1 MRPRTRIPQRVV
13 MYIYI
18 NSLLYIYYNI
28 IHNVPGVFRKTNIVF
43 QDTGSETTANREI
56 LEQLETEAVFFKVD
70 RRVQRL
76 PGRSSCNIK
85 SNRWNGPVSYCS
97 YANSPIRR
105 LSEACC
111 AYFGR
116 CCLQSL
122 AVLFLRM
129 LVTVSGMK
137 STVTMSMSNVFFE
150 NKTVYSL
157 KLLGNTMLPKLHTI
171 FFVDVFWTLH
181 LQVSHIRCI

>member
-1 MRPRTRIPQRVV
+1 MLFQSVVHQFSICTRFVVACVDFIMRPRTRIPQRVV

-85 SNRWNGPVSYCS
+85 SNR
-97 YANSPIRR
+97 
-105 LSEACC
+105 
-111 AYFGR
+111 
-116 CCLQSL
+116 
-122 AVLFLRM
+122 
-129 LVTVSGMK
+129 
-137 STVTMSMSNVFFE
+137 
-150 NKTVYSL
+150 
-157 KLLGNTMLPKLHTI
+157 
-171 FFVDVFWTLH
+171 
-181 LQVSHIRCI
+181 